1 MEKPFGWVLR
11 VSGGRGSAG
20 ALPLSAGC
28 WVGGEPYWALGTVAA
43 VCLLSPPALIACV
56 TFGPVTSDL
65 LLQPL
70 CQVGR
75 CSFPCIPLRKGKGVR
90 QLSLELD
97 LKLLKECSRD

>member
-43 VCLLSPPALIACV
+43 VCLPLTPSTDSLCDLWPSHFRSLASASLSSGKVL
-56 TFGPVTSDL
+56 F
-65 LLQPL
+65 PL
-70 CQVGR
+70 Y
-75 CSFPCIPLRKGKGVR
+75 ST
-90 QLSLELD
+90 
-97 LKLLKECSRD
+97 